1 MLNNGQVYVYRTY
14 CIIIFFVCFDSGS
27 SLSTLSGLNMSS
39 LTDKPTED
47 PHSSEHLIALQL
59 LQEQMW
65 KTNQQRQRPVFQLYS
80 GRVQVQHG
88 NNLID

>member
-59 LQEQMW
+59 LQEQMEGL
-65 KTNQQRQRPVFQLYS
+65 KKQLQQKEQQLLEKEKKVKQKYF
-80 GRVQVQHG
+80 
-88 NNLID
+88 L